1 MFKTFIFIFLCCQD
15 AKQFY
20 LGLPHHATLGPA
32 TTYYASPVESGG
44 PHSPSKYHEN
54 GHDTFSD
61 FVTLVCQEAQS
72 TSGSQGGGQIHP
84 GHSRSPLSN
93 NNNNGG
99 GGKQGGPPTYY
110 STTSAMFP
118 PPPPAPMAR
127 PVTIIRSTGK
137 KKLLSSFRLSSQ

>member
-20 LGLPHHATLGPA
+20 LGLPHHA
-32 TTYYASPVESGG
+32 
-44 PHSPSKYHEN
+44 
-54 GHDTFSD
+54 
-61 FVTLVCQEAQS
+61 CQEAQS

-84 GHSRSPLSN
+84 GHSRSPLN
-93 NNNNGG
+93 NNNNNG

-137 KKLLSSFRLSSQ
+137 IN